1 MATKRTEQLSFAE
14 ALMGLAAV
22 RYIGLAKV
30 TAQVMMVAMASM
42 PPRASPNA

>member
-1 MATKRTEQLSFAE
+1 MATKRTGLAE

-22 RYIGLAKV
+22 RYIDLAKV